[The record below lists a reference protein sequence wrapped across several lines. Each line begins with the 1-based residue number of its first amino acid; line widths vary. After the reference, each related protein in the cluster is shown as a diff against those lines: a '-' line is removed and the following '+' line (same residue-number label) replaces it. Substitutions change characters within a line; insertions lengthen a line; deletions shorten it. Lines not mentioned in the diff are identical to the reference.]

1 MKGNWGKV
9 LLVDLTKSTTED
21 VEIPEKDYR
30 DYLGGSGLACK
41 WLFDHKGW
49 EVDPL
54 SPDNPLM
61 IMMGPLSGLNL
72 AGSSRLEFCA
82 RSPLTGIW
90 GEASMGGHFAP
101 QLKGTGYDG
110 IIVTGASDKPVYLY
124 VTDSA
129 VEIRDAS
136 HLWGKDTFET
146 AELLEKEVGD
156 KRAQVVSI
164 GQGGENL
171 VRYAGIMNDK
181 GSTAGRTGMG
191 AVMGSKK
198 LKAVVARGKKKP
210 PIADEEKFK
219 QLREHLREALKF
231 SLVAEGLGAFG
242 SNVHMEYGMA
252 IGDVPTKN
260 WTKAYWASGPE
271 KLGGSTVS
279 ETRLTKSHSC
289 YACPIG
295 CKRIVEVKSGPFAME
310 EGPGPEY
317 EAAVAMGT
325 DIMVDDLDANLK
337 ANELCD
343 RYGIDVISTG
353 STIAWAIEAYE
364 KGILTDKETGGMKL
378 GWGNPKML
386 VELVEKI
393 AKREGVGDIL
403 AEGTRAAS
411 EKYGGSEFAIH
422 VKGMECPMHDPR
434 ALWGMALTYA
444 TSIRGACHCADA
456 NLYTE
461 MGLFTHK
468 EQGIGRA
475 LPFRTKNK
483 AAQTVGSQVLSI
495 LSNSLVMCEYVDT
508 ASFSKIQDTTNMVNA
523 VTGLGYNLQSMIDTA
538 HRIWYIKRSFANLCG
553 ATREDDQVPRRI
565 LEPHAEG
572 PTSSLTQALYPTYIS
587 MAPLAKLR
595 NEKMMAFTANMA
607 NRFLFPYINKLLR
620 SMRFIPG
627 LRAVESSD
635 LTERERRTVP
645 FQQMLEEFY
654 QIRDIDQQGRP
665 SRVKLES
672 LGMKEVADALH
683 GA

>member
-1 MKGNWGKV
+1 M
-9 LLVDLTKSTTED
+9 
-21 VEIPEKDYR
+21 
-30 DYLGGSGLACK
+30 
-41 WLFDHKGW
+41 
-49 EVDPL
+49 
-54 SPDNPLM
+54 
-61 IMMGPLSGLNL
+61 
-72 AGSSRLEFCA
+72 
-82 RSPLTGIW
+82 
-90 GEASMGGHFAP
+90 
-101 QLKGTGYDG
+101 
-110 IIVTGASDKPVYLY
+110 
-124 VTDSA
+124 
-129 VEIRDAS
+129 
-136 HLWGKDTFET
+136 
-146 AELLEKEVGD
+146 GD

-198 LKAVVARGKKKP
+198 LKAVVASGKKKP
-210 PIADEEKFK
+210 QIADEEKFK

-260 WTKAYWASGPE
+260 WTKAYWANGPK
-271 KLGGSTVS
+271 KLGGATVT
-279 ETRLTKSHSC
+279 ETRLTKGHSC
-289 YACPIG
+289 YACPVG
-295 CKRIVEVKSGPFAME
+295 CKRIVEVKSGPFTME
-310 EGPGPEY
+310 EGPGSEY

-325 DIMVDDLDANLK
+325 DILVDDLDANLK

-364 KGILTDKETGGMKL
+364 KGILTDKETGGIKL
-378 GWGNPKML
+378 EWGNPQQL
-386 VELVEKI
+386 VDLVTKI
-393 AKREGVGDIL
+393 ARREGIGDIL

-495 LSNSLVMCEYVDT
+495 LSNSLVTCEYVET
-508 ASFSKIQDTTNMVNA
+508 ASFSKIQDTVNMVNA
-523 VTGLGYNLQSMIDTA
+523 VTGLGYNLQSMIDTG
-538 HRIWYIKRSFANLCG
+538 HRIWYIKRAFASLCG
-553 ATREDDQVPRRI
+553 ATREHDQVPKRI

-572 PTSSLTQALYPTYIS
+572 PTSSLNMALYPTYIT
-587 MAPLAKLR
+587 MGPLAKLR
-595 NEKMMAFTANMA
+595 NEKMMEITANMA
-607 NRFLFPYINKLLR
+607 NKFLFPYINMLLR

-627 LRAVESSD
+627 LRAFAGDKAVD
-635 LTERERRTVP
+635 RRTVP
-645 FQQMLEEFY
+645 FQKMLEEFY

-665 SRVKLES
+665 SRTRLES
-672 LGMKEVADALH
+672 LGMKDVADALH
-683 GA
+683 G

>member
-9 LLVDLTKSTTED
+9 LLVDLTKGTSED

-30 DYLGGSGLACK
+30 DYLGGSGLAAK

-61 IMMGPLSGLNL
+61 IMMGPLSGLAL
-72 AGSSRLEFCA
+72 PGASRLEFCA

-101 QLKGTGYDG
+101 RLKATGYDG

-124 VTDSA
+124 VTDSK

-136 HLWGKDTFET
+136 HLWGKDSLRDRGT
-146 AELLEKEVGD
+146 AQEKELGD

-164 GQGGENL
+164 GQGGESL
-171 VRYAGIMNDK
+171 VTVRRDNERQ

-198 LKAVVARGKKKP
+198 LKAVVASGKKKP
-210 PIADEEKFK
+210 QIADEEKFK
-219 QLREHLREALKF
+219 QLRDSCAKLKF

-260 WTKAYWASGPE
+260 WTKAYWANGPK
-271 KLGGSTVS
+271 KLGGATVT
-279 ETRLTKSHSC
+279 ETRLTKGHSC
-289 YACPIG
+289 YACPVG
-295 CKRIVEVKSGPFAME
+295 CKRIVEVKSGPFTME
-310 EGPGPEY
+310 EGPGSEY

-325 DIMVDDLDANLK
+325 DILVDDLDANLK
-337 ANELCD
+337 ANDLCD

-364 KGILTDKETGGMKL
+364 KGILTDKETGGIKL
-378 GWGNPKML
+378 EWGNPQQL
-386 VELVEKI
+386 VDLVTKI
-393 AKREGVGDIL
+393 ARREGIGDIL

-411 EKYGGSEFAIH
+411 EKYGGTEFAIH

-444 TSIRGACHCADA
+444 TTIRGACHCADA
-456 NLYTE
+456 NLYAE
-461 MGLFTHK
+461 MGLVHP
-468 EQGIGRA
+468 QGAGHRSGHLPSGPRA
-475 LPFRTKNK
+475 RPPRRRARRSKSTLT
-483 AAQTVGSQVLSI
+483 G
-495 LSNSLVMCEYVDT
+495 SLVMLRIRGHGVRQRQVELRHGEHAQRRHRPRLRPAETV
-508 ASFSKIQDTTNMVNA
+508 
-523 VTGLGYNLQSMIDTA
+523 IDTRPPHLVPQA
-538 HRIWYIKRSFANLCG
+538 LLRQPLRGHARCTTSCPSASSSPHADGPDRQPGHGHLPRPMLTMGPHGQA
-553 ATREDDQVPRRI
+553 AQREDDGDHWRTWPCK
-565 LEPHAEG
+565 
-572 PTSSLTQALYPTYIS
+572 Y
-587 MAPLAKLR
+587 
-595 NEKMMAFTANMA
+595 
-607 NRFLFPYINKLLR
+607 LFPNIGKMLLV

-627 LRAVESSD
+627 SPGH
-635 LTERERRTVP
+635 RR
-645 FQQMLEEFY
+645 QQPD
-654 QIRDIDQQGRP
+654 RTGTPHRP
-665 SRVKLES
+665 LP
-672 LGMKEVADALH
+672 ADAGRVLPGPRH
-683 GA
+683 RPAGASQPQHAWSRWG